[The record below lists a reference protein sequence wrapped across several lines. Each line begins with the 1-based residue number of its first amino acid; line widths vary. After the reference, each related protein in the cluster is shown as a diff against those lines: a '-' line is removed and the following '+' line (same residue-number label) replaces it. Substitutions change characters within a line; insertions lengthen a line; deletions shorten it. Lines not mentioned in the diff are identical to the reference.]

1 MTPKQPIMTEA
12 AYQALRQAR
21 AEAGAHE
28 AAIRVHD
35 WLDEQLAKPEPPYL
49 LKDLVMPGGLTVI
62 AGRPKLGKSLLA
74 MSACMAMSAGRQV
87 GLLQP
92 LGVSGTL
99 YFDLE
104 GVEQETA
111 KRVEGMRSMLG
122 WEAGLLSNI
131 FVYKVRMLE
140 LMAPGFVHKVI
151 DLVRATAVQVVVL
164 DTFAA
169 SFSGDE
175 NAKRD
180 VQRYLNA
187 LKEIRI
193 ATGVA
198 TILVHHVN
206 KATFAYKQT
215 AVMMDPD
222 AGLRGSSALQG
233 AYDSIL
239 ALQDGWVDGRFITAM
254 IVRGKYSGDWWAEF
268 EIMKGNE
275 YVTQGKDI
283 TELTLRFGARQ
294 DTYALFET
302 GPSNEMPAFRYP
314 TRRDK

>member
-1 MTPKQPIMTEA
+1 MTEA
-12 AYQALRQAR
+12 EYQLLHSKPDEMIIR
-21 AEAGAHE
+21 ADH
-28 AAIRVHD
+28 
-35 WLDEQLAKPEPPYL
+35 WLSEQLAKPEAPYL
-49 LKDLVMPGGLTVI
+49 LKDLIMPGGLTVI

-74 MSACMAMSAGRQV
+74 MSACMAMSAGRPI
-87 GLLQP
+87 GMLQP
-92 LGVSGTL
+92 LGVSSTL

-111 KRVEGMRSMLG
+111 KRLEGMRTMLG
-122 WEAGLLSNI
+122 WDAALLANI
-131 FVYKVRMLE
+131 FIYKVRMLE
-140 LMAPGFVHKVI
+140 LMEAGFLHKVI
-151 DLVRATAVQVVVL
+151 DLVRAANVQTVVL

-187 LKEIRI
+187 LKEIRV
-193 ATGVA
+193 ATGCA

-239 ALQDGWVDGRFITAM
+239 ALQDGWVDGKFITAM
-254 IVRGKYSGDWWAEF
+254 IVRGKYSGDWWCEF
-268 EIMKGNE
+268 SIKKGRE
-275 YVTQGKDI
+275 YMEQDKSITQLKL
-283 TELTLRFGARQ
+283 EFGARQ
-294 DTYALFET
+294 DEYGLFET
-302 GPSNEMPAFRYP
+302 GPTPEAPAFRYP
-314 TRRDK
+314 PRKDKG